1 MPARVLRLFPAEPA
15 RPISLHDSWWVFAAV
30 AFAAYAV
37 LGVAIWMSAHLHPDQ
52 TLHNVA
58 LFIHL
63 ASLVVGFGAVLV
75 ADYFVLLWL
84 LRRCSFA
91 DAIHSAAR
99 LHVPIWVGVTGL
111 VFSGVLLQPDLGAAT
126 TQLKLA
132 FVAVLTLNGLHAMVL
147 SKRVE
152 AAAGVLSMR
161 LLTWGT
167 ATTTVSQV
175 CWWGSVV
182 IGFLTAN
189 KL

>member
-1 MPARVLRLFPAEPA
+1 MPARVSRLLPAEPA
-15 RPISLHDSWWVFAAV
+15 RPISLHDSWWAFAAV
-30 AFAAYAV
+30 AFAVYAV
-37 LGVAIWMSAHLHPDQ
+37 LAVGIWMSAHLHPDR

-58 LFIHL
+58 LFAHL

-84 LRRCSFA
+84 LRRCTFA
-91 DAIHSAAR
+91 EAIHSAAR
-99 LHVPIWVGVTGL
+99 LHVPIWIGLTGL
-111 VFSGVLLQPDLGAAT
+111 VFSGFLLQPDLSAGT
-126 TQLKLA
+126 TRAKLA
-132 FVAVLTLNGLHAMVL
+132 FVAILTLNGLHAMVL
-147 SKRVE
+147 STRVE

-161 LLTWGT
+161 LLTWGA
-167 ATTTVSQV
+167 ATTTVSQA